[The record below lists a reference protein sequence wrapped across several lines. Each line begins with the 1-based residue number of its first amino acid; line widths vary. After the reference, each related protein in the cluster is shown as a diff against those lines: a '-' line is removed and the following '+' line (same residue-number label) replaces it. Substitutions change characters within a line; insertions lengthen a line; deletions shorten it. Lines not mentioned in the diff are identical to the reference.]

1 MLQPT
6 NDQFIKIA
14 LADDIVVLSIRG
26 HIAIDSAL
34 SDVILQAL
42 PNPHLLEVER
52 LSFLLKFDLA
62 VALKSMNKNS
72 RPLFQKLNAI
82 RNQFAHQAAA
92 ELNDTAAQEL
102 KNCMTELHK
111 KIVKHTFETAKKPR
125 DILEIA
131 TAAAFYEANYAH
143 ESLVNRKLE
152 RDAVREE
159 TEILLKETEQYSNH
173 PATGEFGKR
182 VKSRL
187 EAKQK
192 SLREK

>member
-6 NDQFIKIA
+6 SEQFIKIA

-62 VALKSMNKNS
+62 VALQSMNKNS
-72 RPLFQKLNAI
+72 RPLFQKLNSI

-92 ELNDTAAQEL
+92 ELNDVMAQEL
-102 KNCMTELHK
+102 KNCMTESHK

-131 TAAAFYEANYAH
+131 TAAAFYEAHYAH
-143 ESLVNRKLE
+143 EYLINKKLE
-152 RDAVREE
+152 LDAVREE

-173 PATGEFGKR
+173 PAAVEFRNR

>member
-92 ELNDTAAQEL
+92 EFNDTTAQEL

-111 KIVKHTFETAKKPR
+111 KIVKHTFETAKKSR